1 MDTRV
6 LPIGCTY
13 TGSNRAPATPAARAQ
28 MHTPA
33 ARAQVA
39 APAAHT
45 PAPVHGPVS
54 VPTPAP
60 GIGPVTYGNAAPV
73 ASYGN
78 AAPVVVYRQVAPT
91 NSSAIVALVLS
102 VISFISSA
110 FFLGFIAIIF
120 GHIARRQIKRRGERG
135 NGMAVAG
142 LWVGYLSVIF
152 WIVFWLVYLGII
164 ALVMGFAIAAE
175 TGTIS

>member
-28 MHTPA
+28 A
-33 ARAQVA
+33 A

-45 PAPVHGPVS
+45 PAPVHGPVA

-60 GIGPVTYGNAAPV
+60 GIGPVT
-73 ASYGN
+73 YGN

-142 LWVGYLSVIF
+142 LWVGYLSMIF